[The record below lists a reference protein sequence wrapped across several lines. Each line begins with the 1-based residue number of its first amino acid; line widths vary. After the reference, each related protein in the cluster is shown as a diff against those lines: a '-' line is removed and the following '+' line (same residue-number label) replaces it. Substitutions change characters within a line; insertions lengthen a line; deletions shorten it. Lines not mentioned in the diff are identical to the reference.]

1 MYLNFDDVLCTKK
14 YLFQLFLLY
23 FNMVQA
29 LDAQKNLN
37 AKLAVCKMAD
47 LGEKY

>member
-1 MYLNFDDVLCTKK
+1 MMYCAQQNIYFN
-14 YLFQLFLLY
+14 YFFLY

-47 LGEKY
+47 LWEKY